1 MTILVA
7 MHLGSQ
13 TVLIS
18 DKFMFKRGQ
27 VADEKFMK
35 LHQANNY
42 ATVSGGSGEAMYWA
56 NKYLEG
62 RTITGET
69 ELRGMSDD
77 LITNIIKP
85 FAEFI
90 QGEITLMFVSAT
102 INNQAKLF
110 TVIHDELKTGGR
122 LKELTDHE
130 PGEIL
135 FAIPRTLAGQPG
147 DDFKREA
154 TAIFDEFMAGKG
166 KDLKPHDAHSVA
178 GLAKSIGGALNK
190 LAKETGAISK
200 DYDVSVISSTGH
212 SYTGMIDVDKHTKVM
227 LMQKK
232 GEKVTPGGM
241 VCEM

>member
-18 DKFMFKRGQ
+18 DKFMFRHGQ
-27 VADEKFMK
+27 VADEKYVK
-35 LHQANNY
+35 LHQASNH
-42 ATVSGGSGEAMYWA
+42 ATVSGGCSQAMRWA
-56 NKYLEG
+56 NRHLEG
-62 RTITGET
+62 LTITGES
-69 ELRGMSDD
+69 ELRGMSDS
-77 LITNIIKP
+77 LITNVIKP
-85 FAEFI
+85 FGEFFP
-90 QGEITLMFVSAT
+90 GEITLMFVSAT
-102 INNQAKLF
+102 INNQARLF

-178 GLAKSIGGALNK
+178 GLAKSIGAALNK
-190 LAKETGAISK
+190 VAKETGAISK
-200 DYDVSVISSTGH
+200 DYDVSVISSTGLT
-212 SYTGMIDVDKHTKVM
+212 YTGKIDVDKHTKVM
-227 LMQKK
+227 LMQNK
-232 GEKVTPGGM
+232 GERVAPGGM

>member
-18 DKFMFKRGQ
+18 DKYMFTQGE
-27 VADEKFMK
+27 VADEKFVK
-35 LHQANNY
+35 VHQAGNH
-42 ATVSGGSGEAMYWA
+42 ATVSGGSGEAMNYA
-56 NKYLEG
+56 NKYLES
-62 RTITGET
+62 RTISGESD
-69 ELRGMSDD
+69 LRGMSDD
-77 LITNIIKP
+77 LIENFIKP
-85 FAEFI
+85 RAECF
-90 QGEITLMFVSAT
+90 QVDVALMYVSAT
-102 INNQAKLF
+102 INNQARLF
-110 TVIHDELKTGGR
+110 TVIHDELKAGGR
-122 LKELTDHE
+122 LKQLTDHE

-154 TAIFDEFMAGKG
+154 TAIFDAFMAGKG

-190 LAKETGAISK
+190 LAKETGAISR
-200 DYDVSVISSTGH
+200 DYDMSVISSTGQ
-212 SYTGMIDVDKHTKVM
+212 SYTGMIDVDKYTKVM

-232 GEKVTPGGM
+232 GEKIVPGGM